1 MKPQIQAQQQIPP
14 AITQIQYPAYMVSRD
29 WNIDWINDQA
39 EQLIFGRPVR
49 KIECVEDR
57 HFFKLLFQTSA
68 RELVTDFKAFVRSH
82 LPLVQGDLPAPGQNR
97 LLSAL
102 GHEPI
107 QWLQQ
112 LWPDDVA
119 KIPMVD
125 SKEERIQFRGA
136 PAASYH
142 RIAVSFREGV
152 LVIWIPSVVDLTP
165 VLDLLAGR
173 HNIITDLLLHK
184 LPTLQT
190 MAVLVADLQGSMK
203 ISAELPPEEYFELI
217 SQIWTR
223 LELEF
228 RTFHSTPGKHAGDGV
243 LLYFLAKHDSA
254 FQHIANALLCADR
267 IRQTMLE
274 INGVWKLKK
283 HWLNELVLN
292 IGLHEGRE
300 WIGRIPSL
308 PASEVTALGDTV
320 NIAARLS
327 SIPRGGAI
335 WSTKHFLSSL
345 PVQILDY
352 VGYGIRKRLDDG
364 EHIVAKTYSRVRDL
378 SHATQIP
385 KCDDIA
391 DLPVTEILR
400 LDAAAIHEILRSV
413 STTTI

>member
-1 MKPQIQAQQQIPP
+1 MKPQAQSQQQIPP

-68 RELVTDFKAFVRSH
+68 REIVTDFKAFVRSH
-82 LPLVQGDLPAPGQNR
+82 LPLLQGDLPAPEQNR
-97 LLSAL
+97 ILIPL

-112 LWPDDVA
+112 LWPDEVA
-119 KIPMVD
+119 KIPMID

-136 PAASYH
+136 PADRYH

-152 LVIWIPSVVDLTP
+152 LVIWIPASVDLTP

-223 LELEF
+223 LEQEF

-267 IRQTMLE
+267 IRQTMQE
-274 INGVWKLKK
+274 INGAWKLKK

-345 PVQILDY
+345 PVQILDH
-352 VGYGIRKRLDDG
+352 VTYGIRKRFEDG
-364 EHIVAKTYSRVRDL
+364 EHVVAKTYSRVRDL
-378 SHATQIP
+378 SHFAQIP

-391 DLPVTEILR
+391 DLPVTEVLR
-400 LDAAAIHEILRSV
+400 LDPAAIHEILRSV
-413 STTTI
+413 APPTI